1 MGIEVMNI
9 AAERGTRL
17 AGRTTVVLGAGS
29 VGEGWGNGRAISVL
43 FARQGSRLVCVD
55 SNPAALETTRKL
67 IVEDG
72 GEVLARV
79 VDVTDEGALQGLV
92 REAKSQFGSVD
103 VLVNN
108 VGGSRPGGPCELS
121 PADWDQQ
128 FAINVRYVYL
138 AMRAVLPLMQ
148 QQARG
153 SIVNV
158 SSIGAIRYPGSDAVG
173 YVASKAALLQ
183 LSRSVAVQYAGHGIR
198 SNCVI
203 PGLIETPLVTDRLAY
218 LAAAGQDM
226 AEFKEARARRSPM
239 GRTGDAWDVAFAA
252 LFLACDESRYITAT
266 ELLVDGG
273 LSATTR

>member
-1 MGIEVMNI
+1 MGTEVMSI
-9 AAERGTRL
+9 AADRGKRL
-17 AGRTTVVLGAGS
+17 ADRTTIVLGAGS
-29 VGEGWGNGRAISVL
+29 VGEGWGNGRAISIL

-55 SNPAALETTRKL
+55 SNEAALEITRKL

-72 GEVLARV
+72 GAVLARV
-79 VDVTDEGALQGLV
+79 ADVTDEGALHALV

-138 AMRAVLPLMQ
+138 AMRAVLPIMQ

-158 SSIGAIRYPGSDAVG
+158 SSIGGIRYPGSDAVG

-183 LSRSVAVQYAGHGIR
+183 LSRSVAVQYAAHGIR

-218 LAAAGQDM
+218 LAAGRDM
-226 AEFKEARARRSPM
+226 TEFKEARARRSPM

-252 LFLACDESRYITAT
+252 LFLACDESKYITAT

>member
-1 MGIEVMNI
+1 MGTEAMSI
-9 AAERGTRL
+9 AAERGERL
-17 AGRTTVVLGAGS
+17 TDRTTIVLGAGS
-29 VGEGWGNGRAISVL
+29 VGEGWGNGRAISML

-55 SNPAALETTRKL
+55 SNEAALEVTRKL

-79 VDVTDEGALQGLV
+79 ADVTDEGALHDLV

-138 AMRAVLPLMQ
+138 AMRAVLPIMQ
-148 QQARG
+148 QQAHG

-158 SSIGAIRYPGSDAVG
+158 SSIGGIRYPGSDAVG

-183 LSRSVAVQYAGHGIR
+183 LSRSVAVQYAAHGIR

-218 LAAAGQDM
+218 LAAGRDM
-226 AEFKEARARRSPM
+226 TEFKEARARRSPM

-252 LFLACDESRYITAT
+252 LFFACDESRYITAT

>member
-1 MGIEVMNI
+1 MGTEVMSV
-9 AAERGTRL
+9 AAERGERL
-17 AGRTTVVLGAGS
+17 ADRTTIVLGAGS
-29 VGEGWGNGRAISVL
+29 VGEGWGNGRAISML

-55 SNPAALETTRKL
+55 SNEAALEVTRKL

-79 VDVTDEGALQGLV
+79 ADVTDEGALHDLV

-138 AMRAVLPLMQ
+138 AMRAVLPIMQ
-148 QQARG
+148 QQAHG

-183 LSRSVAVQYAGHGIR
+183 LSRSVAVQYAAHGIR

-203 PGLIETPLVTDRLAY
+203 PGLIETPLVSDRLAY
-218 LAAAGQDM
+218 LAAGRDM
-226 AEFKEARARRSPM
+226 TEFKEARARRSPM
-239 GRTGDAWDVAFAA
+239 RRTGDAWDVAFAA
-252 LFLACDESRYITAT
+252 LFLACDESKYITAT